1 MNFQGRPERNLDVF
15 ASHPVA
21 SYEHVGTGIIQIDR
35 DGRILCAN
43 RHSCKLTGFSAVE
56 LLGRIIFEETH
67 PEDADADRMQF
78 KRQVAG
84 EIDSYTIEK
93 RLIRKNGSSIW
104 AEVTS
109 SSVRD
114 AAGNFL
120 YAVRVQHDIAARKK
134 AEHELG
140 RRMAE
145 QAALFQFAECLH
157 QANSA
162 EEIHEVALE
171 AIMRVLDCE
180 RASN

>member
-56 LLGRIIFEETH
+56 LMGRIVFEETH

-93 RLIRKNGSSIW
+93 RLIRKDGSSIW

-114 AAGNFL
+114 AQGNSFMPSASSMTSPPAKRPSRSL
-120 YAVRVQHDIAARKK
+120 G
-134 AEHELG
+134 AEWPSRL
-140 RRMAE
+140 RCFSSPNLSSR
-145 QAALFQFAECLH
+145 
-157 QANSA
+157 
-162 EEIHEVALE
+162 
-171 AIMRVLDCE
+171 
-180 RASN
+180 